1 MAVSSHRFCCRWFVL
16 AVFCASAGCGGAPQ
30 TADPPVELEFDS
42 RNPEITFRWLIQQA
56 TPVRYGSEV
65 AAAEQAN
72 NPLRK
77 DAYNANLKLEQSWN
91 RLMKAM
97 IGQKVIWPVSVQLI
111 TTQVVEID
119 CLPKQMEKDNIEVKV
134 RFAEYPEYRLDNCD
148 GKLVIGQSILLEQA
162 KKLNRGSRLSV
173 QGVIDKI
180 DQKVSAPYPGY
191 IVIYVSQT
199 KAIMP

>member
-65 AAAEQAN
+65 AATEQAN

-91 RLMKAM
+91 RL
-97 IGQKVIWPVSVQLI
+97 IGK
-111 TTQVVEID
+111 
-119 CLPKQMEKDNIEVKV
+119 
-134 RFAEYPEYRLDNCD
+134 R
-148 GKLVIGQSILLEQA
+148 
-162 KKLNRGSRLSV
+162 
-173 QGVIDKI
+173 
-180 DQKVSAPYPGY
+180 
-191 IVIYVSQT
+191 
-199 KAIMP
+199 